1 VIAPPTLGGSVLG
14 IGKYLSPRVYVGYGV
29 SLFGAGQ
36 VLTLRYLIRRG
47 VDLSLESSSVESR
60 ASLNYRKER

>member
-1 VIAPPTLGGSVLG
+1 
-14 IGKYLSPRVYVGYGV
+14 V